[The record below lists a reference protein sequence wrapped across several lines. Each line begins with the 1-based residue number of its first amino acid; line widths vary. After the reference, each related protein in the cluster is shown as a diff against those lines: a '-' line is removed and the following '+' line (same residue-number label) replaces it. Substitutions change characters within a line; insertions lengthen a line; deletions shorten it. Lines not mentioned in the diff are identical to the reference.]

1 MLPPYS
7 VLISVYSKE
16 QPQYLQAAIESV
28 FCQTVTP
35 SEIVLVKDG
44 PLTNELESL
53 ILSYRSPVVKII
65 ALPENK
71 GLSYALNEGLKYC
84 SFELVARM
92 DSDDIC
98 FPDRFEKQVSYL
110 NSHPEVDIVGA
121 YATKIDEHGNFLNEL
136 VKVPISHE
144 NIIRLIWTCPMN
156 HPTVMFRK
164 DKLVAVGGYNPN
176 AGPRQDDYDLW
187 FRCAEKGLHFANI
200 PEPLLYYRFFA
211 DSIKKNSIKVGW
223 YRLKVGLSGCRRLH
237 LPLIVRIGVCI
248 PFFRSLL
255 PYPLNVYFQNLM
267 NCINPRKGN

>member
-1 MLPPYS
+1 MQAYTI
-7 VLISVYSKE
+7 LISVYSKE
-16 QPQYLQAAIESV
+16 KPEYLKSALDSIYN
-28 FCQTVTP
+28 QTMLPNEV
-35 SEIVLVKDG
+35 VLVEDG
-44 PLTNELESL
+44 PIGDDLKQVIVGYPSLKIVRLGTNQ
-53 ILSYRSPVVKII
+53 
-65 ALPENK
+65 
-71 GLSYALNEGLKYC
+71 GLSNALNAGLRYC
-84 SFELVARM
+84 SNDIVARM

-237 LPLIVRIGVCI
+237 LPLIARIGVCI

-255 PYPLNVYFQNLM
+255 PYPFNVYFQNLM